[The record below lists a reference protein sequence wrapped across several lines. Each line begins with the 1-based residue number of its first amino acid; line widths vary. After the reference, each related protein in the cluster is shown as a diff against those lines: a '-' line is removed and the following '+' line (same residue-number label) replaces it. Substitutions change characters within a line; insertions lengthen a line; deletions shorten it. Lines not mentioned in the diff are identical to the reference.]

1 MKYLRPC
8 LLGMAIGLLPMA
20 SGSTAVDDVRATDAA
35 FAARAAEIGHHAAF
49 VEYLAP
55 DAVLFRPEA
64 LPGQEWLATHEPAGG
79 QLDWSPAAAAVD
91 CTGRLAV
98 TSGPWRYANADGGEP
113 VAGHYLS
120 IWRLDAESQWRVVLD
135 HGIDDA
141 AGAAAVATLQD
152 TFTRLWPAD
161 AARRCKGSSDAAELA
176 KAEARLN
183 EQVSRQGLLAALQD
197 GSTPD
202 ALGYRD
208 DRAPGPLLAAQ
219 AEMDAA
225 FGRGTL
231 ARSVGTLFEP
241 GADLAVTHGVL
252 QSADGSHRSLYVRVW
267 SRDRRRWQVAI
278 DLRTPLPPP

>member
-8 LLGMAIGLLPMA
+8 LLGMTIGLLPTA
-20 SGSTAVDDVRATDAA
+20 SGSAAGDAVRATDAA
-35 FAARAAEIGHHAAF
+35 FAARAGEIGHHAAF

-64 LPGQEWLATHEPAGG
+64 LPGQQWLATHESAGG

-98 TSGPWRYANADGGEP
+98 TSGPWRYATADGGEP

-120 IWRLDAESQWRVVLD
+120 VWRLDAELQWRVVLD

-141 AGAAAVATLQD
+141 AGPEVTATLQD
-152 TFTRLWPAD
+152 AYTRLWPAD
-161 AARRCKGSSDAAELA
+161 AARRCKGRSEAADLA
-176 KAEARLN
+176 RAEARLN

-197 GSTPD
+197 GAAPD

-208 DRAPGPLLAAQ
+208 DRAPGPLRAAQ
-219 AEMDAA
+219 VEMDAA

-231 ARSVGTLFEP
+231 AQPVGTLFEP
-241 GADLAVTHGVL
+241 GTDLAVTHGVL
-252 QSADGSHRSLYVRVW
+252 QSADGAHRSLYVRVW
-267 SRDRRRWQVAI
+267 SRERRRWQVAI
-278 DLRTPLPPP
+278 DLRTPLPLP